1 MFKLNLEKQLLD
13 EYSLEE
19 LLEMNNISDVELVSL
34 LLKEGYLIYPQDKI
48 EYDSEIEEEEV

>member
-1 MFKLNLEKQLLD
+1 MFKLNLEKELLD

-19 LLEMNNISDVELVSL
+19 LLEMNNISDVDLVLL

-48 EYDSEIEEEEV
+48 GYENEIEEEDT

>member
-48 EYDSEIEEEEV
+48 EYDSEIEQEEV